1 MKNTELL
8 QAIGAVDD
16 RWLLDMDKALARKVK
31 PKRRRK
37 LGRTLLLT
45 AAIMALMG
53 VTAYAAGFLG
63 LDALRRPEAEA
74 YKFVKT
80 EEGKVE
86 AVENPDGA
94 VLSLSQPQTAPE
106 DMDTATRE
114 KLENNQKAWAEWQAW
129 KKGHPFEMPAVFNPP
144 EDSDFNTWDEGED
157 GSVTMAFY
165 QIPEELDQ
173 ETLDAAVEQED
184 YSAFTLLETRVAT
197 KEEFDQLQVWMEA
210 VNKGVDGYDFNYGVH
225 TQEQADA
232 LEQIAKDYG
241 LALRRKRT
249 VTYGGGKE
257 YIAVYGVPEYMSE
270 EDFLKNG
277 SGKASAADQ
286 LKQLAENTAHGAI
299 FRQNP
304 DYIDHLYYF
313 NENSF
318 GLNGAFKLND
328 RPVSIYLYDSQYAT
342 LSSGMEISET
352 VEDVASYSTRTHT
365 APDGTEVTILSSTGT
380 DLWGRP
386 ASAYLYVYLPDSFL
400 VMSMSSESD
409 APLTET
415 EIDQMADSIAYTEI
429 H

>member
-16 RWLLDMDKALARKVK
+16 RWLLDLDRAMARKVK
-31 PKRRRK
+31 PRRK
-37 LGRTLLLT
+37 LGKTLLLT
-45 AAIMALMG
+45 AAVMALLG
-53 VTAYAAGFLG
+53 ATAYAAGFLG

-94 VLSLSQPQTAPE
+94 VLSLSQPQSVPE
-106 DMDTATRE
+106 DMDAAARE
-114 KLENNQKAWAEWQAW
+114 KLENNQKAWAEWKAW
-129 KKGHPFEMPAVFNPP
+129 KAEHPFEMPAVFDPP
-144 EDSDFNTWDEGED
+144 ENTSFNTEDENED
-157 GSVTMAFY
+157 GSVTLRFY
-165 QIPEELDQ
+165 NIPEDV
-173 ETLDAAVEQED
+173 DADTGWAAAEKGD
-184 YSAFTLLETRVAT
+184 YSLFTLLETRTAS
-197 KEEFDQLQVWMEA
+197 KEEVEQFHQW
-210 VNKGVDGYDFNYGVH
+210 VDVMSRDFEGYDYNYGIH
-225 TQEQADA
+225 TQEQAEA
-232 LEQIAKDYG
+232 LEQIAGNYG
-241 LALRRKRT
+241 LNLRRSQT
-249 VTYGGGKE
+249 VSYGGGKE

-270 EDFLKNG
+270 EDFLK
-277 SGKASAADQ
+277 SGGDRTKSTADQ
-286 LKQLAENTAHGAI
+286 LQKLADSTAHGAI

-318 GLNGAFKLND
+318 GLYGAFKLNE
-328 RPVSIYLYDSQYAT
+328 RPVEIYLYDSQYAT

-352 VEDVASYSTRTHT
+352 VEDVASYEARTHT
-365 APDGTEVTILSSTGT
+365 APDGTEVTILQSDGAN
-380 DLWGRP
+380 LWGRP

-400 VMSMSSESD
+400 VMSMSSMTD
-409 APLTET
+409 APLTDA